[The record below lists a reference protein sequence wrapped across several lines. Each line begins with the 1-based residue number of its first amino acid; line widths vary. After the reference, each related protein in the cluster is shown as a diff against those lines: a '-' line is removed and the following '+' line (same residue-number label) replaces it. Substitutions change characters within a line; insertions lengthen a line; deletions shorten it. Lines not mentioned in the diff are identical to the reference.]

1 MTTQTQHSKGRAVRK
16 SLADQI
22 DRLDTILDG
31 LADALNESVAQ
42 AVRDVI
48 GQAVSE
54 AVQAAVTEVLS
65 SHELLRAA
73 LARHEPPE
81 AIPVPPPAPEP
92 RPTLTEKL
100 KAAAARACA
109 KVKEAASQVKEKVRQ
124 AASLAC
130 AAGKKVGKAAQNLPA
145 TLSALGKAAWALRR
159 PCAVA
164 VGVGVLCGAACYCGG
179 RVFSS
184 VANGM
189 GGAALTLS
197 AMVLP
202 LRRLLPFGNSKS
214 G

>member
-1 MTTQTQHSKGRAVRK
+1 MTTTTQHSNGRAMRK

-31 LADALNESVAQ
+31 LADALNESVAT
-42 AVRDVI
+42 AVREVI
-48 GQAVSE
+48 DEAVTE

-65 SHELLRAA
+65 SPELLRAA
-73 LARHEPPE
+73 LARHQPPG
-81 AIPVPPPAPEP
+81 AIPVIITAPPPPQ
-92 RPTLTEKL
+92 LTEKL
-100 KAAAARACA
+100 KGAIGKACE
-109 KVKEAASQVKEKVRQ
+109 KVKELASQVKEKVRQ

-145 TLSALGKAAWALRR
+145 TLSGIGKMVWALRR

-179 RVFSS
+179 RAFAS
-184 VANGM
+184 VANGL
-189 GGAALTLS
+189 GSAALTLS
-197 AMVLP
+197 AMLLP
-202 LRRLLPFGNSKS
+202 LKRLLPFGNTKS

>member
-1 MTTQTQHSKGRAVRK
+1 MTTTTNTNGRTMRK

-22 DRLDTILDG
+22 DRLDGILDG
-31 LADALNESVAQ
+31 LANALNESVAQ

-48 GQAVSE
+48 TQAVTE

-65 SHELLRAA
+65 SPELLRAA

-81 AIPVPPPAPEP
+81 AIPVPAPAPEP
-92 RPTLTEKL
+92 RPTLTEKI
-100 KAAAARACA
+100 KAAAGKACE
-109 KVKEAASQVKEKVRQ
+109 KVKEVAAQVKEKARQ

-130 AAGKKVGKAAQNLPA
+130 AAGKNVGQAAQSMPA

-159 PCAVA
+159 PCLVA

-189 GGAALTLS
+189 GSAAVTLS
-197 AMVLP
+197 AMMLP
-202 LRRLLPFGNSKS
+202 IRRLLPFGGGKA
-214 G
+214 